1 MSVVEE
7 LGTVFIPGLAV
18 PLPGRGSWANGFPF
32 GVAVCSSG
40 K

>member
-1 MSVVEE
+1 MSAVGE

-18 PLPGRGSWANGFPF
+18 PLAGRGSWANGFPL
-32 GVAVCSSG
+32 GVSVCLSG